1 METCSYCGGTGFVKE
16 GNAVRLCEC
25 RFSEEEVNAVLQIP
39 RRFWNATLD
48 NYLCETESE
57 IEALKVARIFSA
69 CFEPEKGEGLT
80 LIGPP
85 GVGKTH
91 LAVGVLKKI
100 YTETGIKGVFFD
112 TKDLIY
118 RLKSLIEE
126 RKINRAI
133 KGILNMPLLLLD
145 DLGSERL
152 SDWQR
157 ELISYIISFR
167 YNNMKSTIITTN
179 YPLEAPEGERDQSMI
194 RVYLSERLD
203 PGTVSRIWE
212 MTEVRYITGRDRR
225 KKVE

>member
-1 METCSYCGGTGFVKE
+1 METCPHCSGTGFVKE

-25 RFSEEEVNAVLQIP
+25 RFSEEDVNTALQIP
-39 RRFWNATLD
+39 RRFWEATLD
-48 NYLCETESE
+48 NYLCESESE

-69 CFEPEKGEGLT
+69 CFDPEKGEGLT
-80 LIGPP
+80 FIGPP

-100 YTETGIKGVFFD
+100 YTESGVKGIFFD

-118 RLKSLIEE
+118 RLKALIEE
-126 RKINRAI
+126 KKINRAI
-133 KGILNMPLLLLD
+133 KSILNLPLILLD

-179 YPLEAPEGERDQSMI
+179 YLLEAPTGEKEQSMI
-194 RVYLSERLD
+194 KVYLSQRLD

-212 MTEVRYITGRDRR
+212 MTEVRYIKGRDRR